1 MTRRRTG
8 YDMVIDMMRQALIE
22 LERCAAEDPHA
33 AKARDILDDALY
45 LAELNR
51 KALK

>member
-22 LERCAAEDPHA
+22 LERAAEDPHA
-33 AKARDILDDALY
+33 AKARDIIDDALY
-45 LAELNR
+45 LAEINR